1 MAKNALGR
9 EIPDFIEG
17 YGKTNPFKGAFA
29 VKPEGFRAGGKIRC
43 VDSTCTDKSVS
54 DIKAAI
60 AASGL
65 KSGMTVSFHHHLRN
79 GDFVVNM
86 VIDACAEMGIRDLTL
101 FPTALFGVHKK
112 LIEHIKNGVITKIM
126 GSVNGPIG
134 QLVSDGGM
142 DVPVVLRSH
151 GGRPRAVVSGDVH
164 IDVAFIAAPTADKYG
179 NICGTQGK
187 SACGSLGY
195 AFTDAQFADCVV
207 AVTDNLQP
215 YPAAPVSMSQL
226 NVDIVVEVP
235 SIGDPAGIVSGTT
248 KVTRDP
254 LRLLIA
260 KYASELI
267 EASPYFKEGISFQTG
282 AGGIPLAVTAFM
294 KEAMIKKGIKG
305 SFGLGGIT
313 GYFVELLKE
322 GLVERLMD
330 VQSFDLEA
338 VRSIGENPKH
348 IEISADWYANPWNS
362 GAAVNMLDVVILGA
376 TEVDNK
382 FNANVNTEADGALL
396 HGIGGHQDT
405 AAGAKLTIIAQPL
418 LRGRIP
424 CVTDS
429 VYSVTTPGEVVDAIV
444 TEYGITV
451 NPRRKD
457 LLDACSAVKGLP
469 MVSMDELV
477 ERAHRM
483 AGPTDPV
490 DTEDRIVGVIE
501 WRDGT
506 VIDVV
511 RQLKQK

>member
-1 MAKNALGR
+1 
-9 EIPDFIEG
+9 
-17 YGKTNPFKGAFA
+17 
-29 VKPEGFRAGGKIRC
+29 
-43 VDSTCTDKSVS
+43 
-54 DIKAAI
+54 
-60 AASGL
+60 
-65 KSGMTVSFHHHLRN
+65 
-79 GDFVVNM
+79 
-86 VIDACAEMGIRDLTL
+86 
-101 FPTALFGVHKK
+101 
-112 LIEHIKNGVITKIM
+112 
-126 GSVNGPIG
+126 
-134 QLVSDGGM
+134 
-142 DVPVVLRSH
+142 
-151 GGRPRAVVSGDVH
+151 
-164 IDVAFIAAPTADKYG
+164 
-179 NICGTQGK
+179 
-187 SACGSLGY
+187 
-195 AFTDAQFADCVV
+195 
-207 AVTDNLQP
+207 
-215 YPAAPVSMSQL
+215 
-226 NVDIVVEVP
+226 
-235 SIGDPAGIVSGTT
+235 
-248 KVTRDP
+248 
-254 LRLLIA
+254 
-260 KYASELI
+260 
-267 EASPYFKEGISFQTG
+267 
-282 AGGIPLAVTAFM
+282 
-294 KEAMIKKGIKG
+294 
-305 SFGLGGIT
+305 
-313 GYFVELLKE
+313 
-322 GLVERLMD
+322 
-330 VQSFDLEA
+330 
-338 VRSIGENPKH
+338 
-348 IEISADWYANPWNS
+348 
-362 GAAVNMLDVVILGA
+362 MLDVVILGA

>member
-9 EIPDFIEG
+9 EIPEYIEG
-17 YGKTNPFKGAFA
+17 YGKTIPFKGAFA
-29 VKPEGFRAGGKIRC
+29 RAPQGSVAGPVLRC
-43 VDSTCTDKSVS
+43 VNNDRADKLVS
-54 DIKAAI
+54 DLSAAI

-65 KSGMTVSFHHHLRN
+65 RSGMTISFHHHLRN
-79 GDFVVNM
+79 GDHVVNQ
-86 VIDACAEMGIRDLTL
+86 VIDACAALGIRDLTI

-112 LIEHIKNGVITKIM
+112 LVEHIKSGVIRKIM

-134 QLVSDGGM
+134 QLVSEGGM
-142 DVPVVLRSH
+142 AEPVTLRSH
-151 GGRPRAVVSGDVH
+151 GGRPRAVKAGEVR
-164 IDVAFIAAPTADKYG
+164 IDVAFIAAPAADKYG
-179 NICGTQGK
+179 NICGSQGK

-195 AFTDAQFADCVV
+195 AFTDAMYADCVV
-207 AVTDNLQP
+207 AVTDNLVP
-215 YPAAPVSMSQL
+215 YPAAPVSIAQIYA
-226 NVDIVVEVP
+226 DFVVKVE

-248 KVTRDP
+248 RVTRDP

-260 KYASELI
+260 RYASALI
-267 EASPYFKEGISFQTG
+267 EASPYFKEGLSFQTG

-294 KEAMIKKGIKG
+294 KRAMLARGVRG

-313 GYFVELLKE
+313 GYFVELLRE

-338 VRSIGENPKH
+338 VRSIAENPNH
-348 IEISADWYANPWNS
+348 LEISADWYANPWNS
-362 GAAVNMLDVVILGA
+362 GAAVNMLDVVVLGA
-376 TEVDNK
+376 TEVDVD

-424 CVTDS
+424 CVTDR
-429 VYSVTTPGEVVDAIV
+429 VHSVTTPGEVIDAIV
-444 TEYGITV
+444 TEYGITI

-457 LLDACSAVKGLP
+457 LLDACSRMKGLP
-469 MVSMDELV
+469 CVSMEELS
-477 ERAHRM
+477 AK
-483 AGPTDPV
+483 AKKLCGDADPV
-490 DTEDRIVGVIE
+490 ETRERVVAVVE

-506 VIDVV
+506 VIDVI
-511 RQLKQK
+511 RQLA